1 MNAAAA
7 RHLLSLA
14 WFGLTVGLIQEGF
27 YRVDADAFGEG
38 KFQDS
43 EILDWANQILTG
55 KLVLDYSTISG
66 DVYPCL
72 QFA

>member
-1 MNAAAA
+1 MNTAAT

-43 EILDWANQILTG
+43 EILDWADQILTG
-55 KLVLDYSTISG
+55 KLVLDYSVISG
-66 DVYPCL
+66 EAHPCL
-72 QFA
+72 RA